1 MKTLVKF
8 VNLHDGNSI
17 DVHNGNR
24 ICIETYPRMEAII
37 AAYYDDGWE
46 LINRTPQFTPAI
58 TSDGNYSFYR
68 GGWDCLFIKKVE
80 DDAKDNGD
88 EILKRVIQR
97 IL

>member
-46 LINRTPQFTPAI
+46 LINRTPQLLLPSRQMGIIHFTEADGTACSLRRLKTMQKI
-58 TSDGNYSFYR
+58 TGMKYSS
-68 GGWDCLFIKKVE
+68 V
-80 DDAKDNGD
+80 
-88 EILKRVIQR
+88 
-97 IL
+97 